1 MVEREGVRKR
11 RAALCVFAM
20 AVLLFLWMGVTAVRN
35 GWGLSALTAFVMA
48 TVWMAVAIFV
58 LIDKGKPAASS
69 HRRAPR
75 VDVASGDAG
84 DFVEL
89 LQSTSM
95 PEIEACRARLDAAG
109 IEVSIRHE
117 YSGMVPGMAIHLLVR
132 KRDLVQSAELLS
144 PEDTSLGGGR
154 I

>member
-1 MVEREGVRKR
+1 MVERDGIRKR
-11 RAALCVFAM
+11 RTALAVLAM
-20 AVLLFLWMGVTAVRN
+20 VVLLFLWMGVTALRN

-48 TVWMAVAIFV
+48 AFWMAVSIVV
-58 LIDKGKPAASS
+58 LIDKGKPAKSS
-69 HRRAPR
+69 YRSTPR
-75 VDVASGDAG
+75 IDVTSGDAG

-89 LQSTSM
+89 LQSTNM

-132 KRDLVQSAELLS
+132 KRDLEQSSELLS
-144 PEDTSLGGGR
+144 PEDTSLT
-154 I
+154 

>member
-1 MVEREGVRKR
+1 MVEREAMRKR
-11 RAALCVFAM
+11 RAALGVFSM

-48 TVWMAVAIFV
+48 AIWTAVGIIV
-58 LIDKGKPAASS
+58 LIDKGKPAAIAERST
-69 HRRAPR
+69 RED
-75 VDVASGDAG
+75 DVTSGDAG

-95 PEIEACRARLDAAG
+95 PEIEAYRARLDAAG
-109 IEVSIRHE
+109 VEVSIRHE

-132 KRDLVQSAELLS
+132 KRDLEQCSELLS
-144 PEDTSLGGGR
+144 LETTSQT
-154 I
+154 

>member
-1 MVEREGVRKR
+1 MVEREVMRKR
-11 RAALCVFAM
+11 RAALGVLAM

-48 TVWMAVAIFV
+48 AIWLAVGIIV
-58 LIDKGKPAASS
+58 LLEKGKPAAIAQRST
-69 HRRAPR
+69 PED
-75 VDVASGDAG
+75 DVTSGDAG

-95 PEIEACRARLDAAG
+95 PEIEAYRARLDAAG
-109 IEVSIRHE
+109 VEVSIRHE

-132 KRDLVQSAELLS
+132 KRDLEQCSELLS
-144 PEDTSLGGGR
+144 PEDTSLT
-154 I
+154 